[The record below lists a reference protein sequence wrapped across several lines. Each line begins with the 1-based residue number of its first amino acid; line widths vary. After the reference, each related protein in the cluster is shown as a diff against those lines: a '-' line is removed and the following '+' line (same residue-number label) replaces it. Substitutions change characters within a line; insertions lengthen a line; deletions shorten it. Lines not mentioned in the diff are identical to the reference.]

1 MLKLQQLAHALALS
15 RLGNFHRAAKALHLS
30 QPALSRSI
38 QSLED
43 SLGVQLFDRR
53 GAQVKPTVYGEAL
66 LRRAEKILEQS
77 DELERDIR
85 LLEGLEAGGLAVAM
99 GAFAA
104 ELSGSPAIG
113 ELLRL
118 HPSIP
123 CQIRL
128 RSWREVAD
136 LVATRVVDVGLAEIS
151 TLMGSEELRIEPVG
165 QHEMVLYC
173 RQGHPLLELGTL
185 TRRDLDA
192 YPQALIRVPPR
203 GANRVPGSG
212 FRDADLG
219 DQAPHVEVDDLN
231 TARTIVLESDAL
243 STATAVQLEPWLRSG
258 QLRVLPF
265 RANWLRL
272 NYGFITLRDR
282 MLSPAAELFMRLVRE
297 IEADVAARN
306 RELTDELLPLQTL
319 DSHGQRGGEV
329 T

>member
-1 MLKLQQLAHALALS
+1 MLKPQQLRHALALS

-38 QSLED
+38 RSLEE
-43 SLGVQLFDRR
+43 SLGVRLFERH
-53 GAQVKPTVYGEAL
+53 GAQVKPTLYGEAL
-66 LRRAEKILEQS
+66 LSRAETILEQS
-77 DELERDIR
+77 DELEREI
-85 LLEGLEAGGLAVAM
+85 LLLQGLEAGALAVAM

-104 ELSGSPAIG
+104 ELSGSRAVG

-118 HPSIP
+118 HPSIR

-128 RSWREVAD
+128 RSWREVTD
-136 LVATRVVDVGLAEIS
+136 LVAARAVDVGLAEIS
-151 TLMGSEELRIEPVG
+151 TVIGSEELRVEPLG

-173 RQGHPLLELGTL
+173 RQGHPLLDRGPL

-192 YPQALIRVPPR
+192 FPQALIRVPPR
-203 GANRVPGSG
+203 GANRVPGKG
-212 FRDADLG
+212 FRDAGHG
-219 DQAPHVEVDDLN
+219 DQTPHIEVDDLS
-231 TARTIVLESDAL
+231 TARTIVMGSDVL
-243 STATAVQLEPWLRSG
+243 STATALQLEPWVRGG

-282 MLSPAAELFMRLVRE
+282 MLSPAAELFMQRVRD
-297 IEADVAARN
+297 IEAEVAVQN
-306 RELTDELLPLQTL
+306 RELTNELLPPLPPGIPG
-319 DSHGQRGGEV
+319 DRGGGV